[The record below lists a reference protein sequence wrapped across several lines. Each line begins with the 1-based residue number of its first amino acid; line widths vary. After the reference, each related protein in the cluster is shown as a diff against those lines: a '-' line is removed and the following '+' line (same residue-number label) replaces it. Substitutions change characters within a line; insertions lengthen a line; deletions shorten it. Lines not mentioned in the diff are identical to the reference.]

1 MSTRPAI
8 VPPLALCLGGMDPS
22 GGAGILR
29 DALTLAELGVHPML
43 ISTSETLQNGF
54 GCHRIGPPAMDPIEH
69 LVCLTPH
76 LSGDWG
82 VKLGLFPLGAAALKT
97 LGRSLAALSPRVCIW
112 DPILAPTRGVGLH
125 SAGEL
130 RALAES
136 LLVHPGWVVSPN
148 RPEAEAFAG
157 LGAEASPWDLAQ
169 PWLALGA
176 KAVWL
181 KGGHGEGE
189 VEDFWVTG
197 EGAQS
202 LGRCFRLPGERRG
215 TGCTLAAAWV
225 AFSLRGQ
232 EPATAAR
239 SAASWLRGRW
249 ERAFAPGNV
258 GRALFAPEAV

>member
-1 MSTRPAI
+1 MSTPPVI
-8 VPPLALCLGGMDPS
+8 VPPLALCLGGVDPS

-43 ISTSETLQNGF
+43 ISTAETLQNGL
-54 GCHRIGPPAMDPIEH
+54 GCQRIGPPAVDPLEH
-69 LVCLTPH
+69 LACLAPH
-76 LSGDWG
+76 LSGTWG
-82 VKLGLFPLGAAALKT
+82 VKLGLYPLGAAALDA
-97 LGRSLAALSPRVCIW
+97 LGRRLATMSPRVCIW
-112 DPILAPTRGVGLH
+112 DPIQAPSRGVGLH
-125 SAGEL
+125 NAEEL

-136 LLVHPGWVVSPN
+136 LLAYPGWVVSPN

-157 LGAEASPWDLAQ
+157 LGAEASPEALAL
-169 PWLALGA
+169 PWLELGA

-181 KGGHGEGE
+181 KGGHGAGE
-189 VEDFWVTG
+189 VEDFWITG

-202 LGRCFRLPGERRG
+202 LGRCPRLPGERRG

-232 EPATAAR
+232 APELAAR
-239 SAASWLRGRW
+239 SAGSWLRGRW
-249 ERAFAPGNV
+249 DRAFAPGNV